1 MVEIPRES
9 WMVLAA
15 AGGGIALVQTL
26 RLWWGGASRR
36 WRLAAQSARATAGEA
51 RAEKLLVKAGY
62 RVVARQATERWSV
75 RVDGEAHEVTL
86 RADFVVA
93 RGGRRYVA
101 EVKTGAEAP
110 DVAAPAT
117 RRQLLEYRCAFGVDG
132 VLLVDAE
139 ARQVHAIDFTLPRA
153 LPPMRAIVGAL
164 IAGVLVGAALA
175 ALLAGKR
182 TL

>member
-1 MVEIPRES
+1 MVVELPRES
-9 WMVLAA
+9 WIVLAA
-15 AGGGIALVQTL
+15 AGGGVALVQTL

-36 WRLAAQSARATAGEA
+36 WRLAEQAARATAGEA
-51 RAEKLLVKAGY
+51 LAEKLLVKAGY
-62 RVVARQATERWSV
+62 RVLARQATQRWSV
-75 RVDGEAHEVTL
+75 HVDGVAEEVTL

-101 EVKTGAEAP
+101 EVKTGDEAP

-139 ARQVHAIDFTLPRA
+139 ARKVHAVDFTLPA
-153 LPPMRAIVGAL
+153 SAPPLRPLVVAL
-164 IAGVLVGAALA
+164 IAGMLLGAALA
-175 ALLAGKR
+175 AVVAA
-182 TL
+182 T